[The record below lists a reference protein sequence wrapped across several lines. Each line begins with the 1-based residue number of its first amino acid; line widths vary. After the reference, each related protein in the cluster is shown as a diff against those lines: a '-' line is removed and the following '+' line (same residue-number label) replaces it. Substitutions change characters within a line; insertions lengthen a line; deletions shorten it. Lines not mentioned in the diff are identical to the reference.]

1 MEGLSNMKK
10 RILAL
15 SLAAAMLVG
24 AMASCSATETEAP
37 SSAAPAEKKDV
48 KLVMWGA
55 QDDQGYLKEVTDAFC
70 AQYDKANVTVELKV
84 QGEDKA
90 KDEALKDL
98 DSAADVFG
106 VPLDQIGGLA
116 DSKAIFEIPQA
127 GVDQLGATVDM
138 SLGKYNG
145 KYYGVPYIAECSSI
159 LFYNKSLL
167 KEEDVATLEGIL
179 AADTGSA
186 SKLAMRFDSAW
197 EGVTWLA
204 TSGAAAFTDG
214 DRTICDWNNADCV
227 ALIKFI
233 TTMKAA
239 GAVNMPGEDGPTN
252 MAAAFKDGT
261 IASAILGS
269 WNAKAFQEALG
280 DNYGVAKMPTVNGKQ
295 MVTFASGKVYVINA
309 KCENPD
315 AAIDLIA
322 WVTNADN
329 QLKRFEARNALPTAS
344 ALATNEKV
352 LANPTAAAELT
363 QFGYTIPNNPIYG
376 TVGYWDTAGALFTK
390 AFDGELAD
398 DAAIQ
403 AELDSLV
410 KGYKGE

>member
-1 MEGLSNMKK
+1 MKK

-24 AMASCSATETEAP
+24 AMASCSAKETEAP
-37 SSAAPAEKKDV
+37 SSAPVEKKDV

-55 QDDQGYLKEVTDAFC
+55 QEDQDYLKEVTDAFC

-84 QGEDKA
+84 MGEDKA
-90 KDEALKDL
+90 KDEALKDI
-98 DSAADVFG
+98 DSAGDVYG
-106 VPLDQIGGLA
+106 VALDQIGALA
-116 DSKAIFEIPQA
+116 DSVAIYEIPQA
-127 GVDQLGATVDM
+127 GVDELGKTVDM

-145 KYYGVPYIAECSSI
+145 KYYGVPYIAECSTI
-159 LFYNKSLL
+159 LFYNKSML

-179 AADTGSA
+179 AAETGTQ
-186 SKLAMRFDSAW
+186 SKIAMRLGVAW
-197 EGVTWLA
+197 DDITWFA
-204 TSGAAAFTDG
+204 TTGAKAFTDG

-227 ALIKFI
+227 EMFKYIGTLKEAGMVSIGEGPDMANAL
-233 TTMKAA
+233 
-239 GAVNMPGEDGPTN
+239 
-252 MAAAFKDGT
+252 KDGT
-261 IASAILGS
+261 IAAGIIGS
-269 WNAKAFQEALG
+269 WNANATKEALG
-280 DNYGVAKMPTVNGKQ
+280 DNYGVAKMPTVGGKQ

-315 AAIDLIA
+315 AAIDLIT

-344 ALATNEKV
+344 ALANNEKI
-352 LANPTAAAELT
+352 LADPTAAAELT
-363 QFGYTIPNNPIYG
+363 QFGFTIPNVPIYG
-376 TVGYWDTAGALFTK
+376 TVDYWNTAAALVEK
-390 AFDGELAD
+390 AFNGELAD

-403 AELDSLV
+403 AELDTLV